1 MDKIIVFDYQKEL
14 IDEIQKKYGDR
25 LKNPTQVVGEL
36 LRVYEE
42 YTGGSIIRKEW
53 EK

>member
-1 MDKIIVFDYQKEL
+1 MERILVFDYQKEQL
-14 IDEIQKKYGDR
+14 DEIQKKYEGR
-25 LKNPTQVVGEL
+25 LKNPSQVVGEL

-42 YTGGSIIRKEW
+42 YTGGSIIKKGW